1 MPDYKIEQI
10 NPNIN
15 GIAED
20 MIFKDPIENE
30 FPNDL
35 DTIEKRINELQ
46 EKIENQE
53 EEELM
58 TIEQKINMLGK
69 IFPLSIGDRVRNL
82 LSEDGIV
89 EMVGLDDR
97 GVLYL
102 IKYKEQNTKW
112 ESEHSIKKNDSYKSS
127 QEDSALNKSSIKTD
141 IEE

>member
-1 MPDYKIEQI
+1 MPDDIEHI
-10 NPNIN
+10 EE
-15 GIAED
+15 G

>member
-1 MPDYKIEQI
+1 MPDDIEYI
-10 NPNIN
+10 EE
-15 GIAED
+15 G
-20 MIFKDPIENE
+20 MKFKDPIENE

-35 DTIEKRINELQ
+35 DTIEKRINKLQ
-46 EKIENQE
+46 EKIENQ

-112 ESEHSIKKNDSYKSS
+112 ESEHSIKKNVSYKSS